1 MRKVKD
7 SLIDEYLRYTAGQE
21 SPELFHVWVMLVM
34 IASVLERSV
43 YINRAYYKIFPN
55 LYVILV
61 AGTAKCHKS
70 VSINMGI
77 NGILPELEDPPEIFA
92 QKITNERL
100 IQFLSNQA
108 DIESDSEEDRI
119 TFSASGLIAATE
131 LSTFLGRTAMDSGI
145 ITTLTDLYDSPD
157 EWRYETKTA
166 GSNILQNTCI
176 NMIGASTGKWLRTAI
191 PSEAVGGGF
200 ISRSVFVYQD
210 QPKRLIP
217 FPEDEIPDDISKIRE
232 RIINDLDHISS
243 LEGEMMLTEDAK
255 RWYTEWYE
263 KDAERTQQHH
273 ESNFFTRWS
282 ETILK
287 VAMIL
292 SVAERD
298 DLVITV
304 QDFKKADLILEQ
316 VRASIS
322 PVIDTM
328 TIEDS
333 EMATQKIKG
342 IIKRRGTIAH
352 ARLVRYASKYV
363 KVEGLKQI
371 VETLEEAGIIKVVRH
386 HDGTRSYTYLGEED
400 D

>member
-1 MRKVKD
+1 MRQIKD

-34 IASVLERSV
+34 IASVLERDV
-43 YINRAYYKIFPN
+43 YLNRAYYKIFPN

-70 VSINMGI
+70 VSINMGV
-77 NGILPELEDPPEIFA
+77 NGVLPELDDPPKVFA

-108 DIESDSEEDRI
+108 EVESDVVEDRVQF
-119 TFSASGLIAATE
+119 TASGLIAATE

-166 GSNILQNTCI
+166 GTNVLQNTCI

-200 ISRSVFVYQD
+200 ISRSIFVYQD

-217 FPEDEIPDDISKIRE
+217 FPEDEIPEDISTIRE
-232 RIINDLDHISS
+232 RIINDLNHINQ
-243 LEGEMMLTEDAK
+243 LEGEMKLTPEAK
-255 RWYTEWYE
+255 HWYTEWYE
-263 KDAERTQQHH
+263 KDAERTAQHH

-282 ETILK
+282 ESILK
-287 VAMIL
+287 VAMLL
-292 SVAERD
+292 SVSERD

-304 QDFKKADLILEQ
+304 PDFKKADLILEQ

-333 EMATQKIKG
+333 EMATQKVKG
-342 IIKRRGTIAH
+342 IIKRRGKIKHQT
-352 ARLVRYASKYV
+352 LVRYASKYV
-363 KVEGLKQI
+363 KVEGLKSI
-371 VETLEEAGIIKVVRH
+371 IETLEEAGIVQVTRH
-386 HDGTRSYTYLGEED
+386 HDGTRVYSYLGED
-400 D
+400 DE

>member
-1 MRKVKD
+1 MREIKD
-7 SLIDEYLRYTAGQE
+7 SIIDEYLRYTAGQE

-34 IASVLERSV
+34 IASVLERKV
-43 YINRAYYKIFPN
+43 FINRAYYKIYPN

-77 NGILPELEDPPEIFA
+77 NGILPKLKDPPKVFA

-108 DIESDSEEDRI
+108 DVESDVVEDRI
-119 TFSASGLIAATE
+119 KFTASGLIAATE

-166 GSNILQNTCI
+166 GTNVLTNTCI
-176 NMIGASTGKWLRTAI
+176 NMIGASTGKWLRNAI

-200 ISRSVFVYQD
+200 ISRSIFVYQD

-217 FPEDEIPDDISKIRE
+217 FPEDEIPDDINKMRK
-232 RIINDLDHISS
+232 RIVNDLDHISK
-243 LEGEMMLTEDAK
+243 LEGKMGLTDAAK
-255 RWYTEWYE
+255 DWYTEWYE
-263 KDAERTQQHH
+263 KDALRTSQHH

-282 ETILK
+282 ESILK

-292 SVAERD
+292 SVSERD
-298 DLVITV
+298 DLTIRVS
-304 QDFKKADLILEQ
+304 DFQKADAILEQ
-316 VRASIS
+316 VRSTIS

-342 IIKRRGTIAH
+342 IIARRGKIDH
-352 ARLVRYASKYV
+352 SSLVRYASKYV

-371 VETLEEAGIIKVVRH
+371 VETLEEASIIRVTLSQGGGRV
-386 HDGTRSYTYLGEED
+386 YTYLGEED